1 MPKMYAIQKAKR
13 KRQRRRHQNQPMKH
27 PKTENKPFDA
37 SVLLIH
43 GIGNQKPSM
52 LIDKWGA
59 SIVEEIERLSS
70 QKGWSF
76 ETNTSAEGK
85 VISIKKNENSYTISL
100 SECIWSNEFERPG
113 RREMFSWIIGRLPA
127 FLFLLLP
134 DSREAERL
142 FDDDKNILGT
152 RFVVHFMIRF
162 LLFVGIASWTLW
174 SIYTVLQWAASRAS
188 HSEAEFIALTVLM
201 TVITVLAIKFHS
213 HWNLAG
219 HVKVVSE
226 LNSEETKKITRFV
239 QNRIEDVHL
248 QSLKTTVVAHSQG
261 GLLAHDALT
270 HITGKRASQLR
281 LLGVGSGVRP
291 ITLFRSLRRWPGLLY
306 LWSWLLLVLST
317 IPLLQF
323 LLYIPYVPRLL
334 LVILRLMLFVN
345 RSFLTA
351 KAIRPY
357 LWLNTLSQLQY
368 PEISD
373 IFNLSSIPP
382 ILVALFL
389 ISILGLTISIREM
402 KADIKHVED
411 IPDIDW
417 IEVTT
422 PHDIVGRFAFPAL
435 PSKVNQITVPLE
447 GNPLL
452 DHTRYFKR
460 GALVP
465 RIIAAATLNDLGVL
479 SKEEGLTRYELVSDS
494 VLEMTRK
501 RWRLVSF
508 VSLALT
514 CPFIFAITIF
524 PPSIL
529 LLILASMLFCMISV
543 PLRGVQ
549 YIVNYLKRRADIER
563 ATRNTYALLTST
575 SKPPYLTV
583 IPLLTSSGLGFL
595 GGLEWIFLI
604 RADYI
609 PATFTPFLLLVVSLV
624 HFIWAAILAAHYN
637 PSNVALL
644 LISAVPLLC
653 LLLIDKTFLWPDIL
667 PIGLFHSAAFLAA
680 SIFAWVAPRLR
691 MFRTAKRAD
700 PVSGT

>member
-261 GLLAHDALT
+261 GLLAHMLSPT
-270 HITGKRASQLR
+270 
-281 LLGVGSGVRP
+281 
-291 ITLFRSLRRWPGLLY
+291 
-306 LWSWLLLVLST
+306 LLVREHPS
-317 IPLLQF
+317 
-323 LLYIPYVPRLL
+323 YV
-334 LVILRLMLFVN
+334 
-345 RSFLTA
+345 S
-351 KAIRPY
+351 
-357 LWLNTLSQLQY
+357 
-368 PEISD
+368 
-373 IFNLSSIPP
+373 
-382 ILVALFL
+382 
-389 ISILGLTISIREM
+389 
-402 KADIKHVED
+402 
-411 IPDIDW
+411 
-417 IEVTT
+417 
-422 PHDIVGRFAFPAL
+422 
-435 PSKVNQITVPLE
+435 
-447 GNPLL
+447 
-452 DHTRYFKR
+452 
-460 GALVP
+460 
-465 RIIAAATLNDLGVL
+465 
-479 SKEEGLTRYELVSDS
+479 LVSDPAYD
-494 VLEMTRK
+494 
-501 RWRLVSF
+501 RLHFSEVSEGGQDSCIYGVGF
-508 VSLALT
+508 YLYS
-514 CPFIFAITIF
+514 P
-524 PPSIL
+524 
-529 LLILASMLFCMISV
+529 LFLFSNF
-543 PLRGVQ
+543 
-549 YIVNYLKRRADIER
+549 Y
-563 ATRNTYALLTST
+563 ST
-575 SKPPYLTV
+575 SLTFHV
-583 IPLLTSSGLGFL
+583 CCWSSL
-595 GGLEWIFLI
+595 
-604 RADYI
+604 D
-609 PATFTPFLLLVVSLV
+609 
-624 HFIWAAILAAHYN
+624 
-637 PSNVALL
+637 
-644 LISAVPLLC
+644 
-653 LLLIDKTFLWPDIL
+653 
-667 PIGLFHSAAFLAA
+667 
-680 SIFAWVAPRLR
+680 
-691 MFRTAKRAD
+691 
-700 PVSGT
+700 